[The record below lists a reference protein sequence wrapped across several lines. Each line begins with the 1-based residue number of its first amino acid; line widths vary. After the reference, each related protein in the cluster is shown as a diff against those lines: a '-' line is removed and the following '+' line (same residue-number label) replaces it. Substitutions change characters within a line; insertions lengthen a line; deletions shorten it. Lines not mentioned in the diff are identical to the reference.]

1 MTVDAAK
8 DNRRDSERLPL
19 DATFELYVNT
29 GLINGETIDVSQT
42 GISFETSQPIC
53 VELRMMVDGQ
63 REERR
68 ARLIWSKQLP
78 DGRLRYGMKFID
90 EQ

>member
-1 MTVDAAK
+1 MTAEALEK
-8 DNRRDSERLPL
+8 NRRDSERLAL

-29 GLINGETIDVSQT
+29 GVINGETIDVSQT
-42 GISFETSQPIC
+42 GISFETNHPIC
-53 VELRMMVDGQ
+53 VELRILVDGQ

-78 DGRLRYGMKFID
+78 NGRLRYGLKFID
-90 EQ
+90 EE

>member
-1 MTVDAAK
+1 MTAATAK
-8 DNRRDSERLPL
+8 ENRRDSERLAL

-29 GLINGETIDVSQT
+29 GVINGETIDVSQT

-53 VELRMMVDGQ
+53 VELKMLVDGQ

-90 EQ
+90 EE

>member
-1 MTVDAAK
+1 MTTEGAE
-8 DNRRDSERLPL
+8 DNRRDSERIPL
-19 DATFELYVNT
+19 NATFELYVNT
-29 GLINGETIDVSQT
+29 GVINGDTVDVSQT
-42 GISFETSQPIC
+42 GISFETDQPIC
-53 VELRMMVDGQ
+53 VELRLNVDGD

-90 EQ
+90 E